1 MDRPQNR
8 SILNFQHPSTKNLKI
23 YFKTMEKVFSSLY
36 KASNKKTLLM
46 QLVAFNKLDGIFDQ
60 YLATM
65 KKCGFKEIQL
75 NGKKRIWRTVPS
87 RSWQATHAKGEL
99 SSSKEVLLLHKPNG
113 KAVLN

>member
-1 MDRPQNR
+1 MHVFKYMYFIMLHVIYAVLFKRWYYVFHIFYQLYILIKDLSREVSKN
-8 SILNFQHPSTKNLKI
+8 SIEI
-23 YFKTMEKVFSSLY
+23 
-36 KASNKKTLLM
+36 
-46 QLVAFNKLDGIFDQ
+46 
-60 YLATM
+60 
-65 KKCGFKEIQL
+65 KEIQL